1 METTPVFSRYLRH
14 GLAVAFAIVFA
25 SPLFAQYDP
34 DLPKKP
40 TTTAEFWRAVQFEI
54 AVGKYDVAAQ
64 YLKGLLA
71 LNPTDKDLL
80 AIEEKEGMAVFLEL
94 RTVAK
99 WSDDPK
105 AQLEAKQNAETLIDK
120 VSKAVV
126 KFRSDPERIQK
137 YIGNLNA
144 SPEEREYAIAE
155 LKKSGAAIM
164 PHLLAAAIRSDPND
178 RSNLLSVIPLM
189 DADVVPALLAAFDI
203 DNGALRMDFIEVL
216 ARRSDIIKLMGRTET
231 DPRPTLWYMATQPD
245 PVGQKARTMLQMLE
259 RFPKEK
265 QPRPIDELIKAAEA
279 IYQHKTTFS
288 NAPEAPLLWQW
299 DGKVLVPLKL
309 TVSQAEEYL
318 GLRYARW
325 ALFIDPRSES
335 AQIAFLN
342 IATEKAFERA
352 GTEQPLIKS
361 SPAVHD
367 LLALARSTALYKMLD
382 RAMAEN
388 HLLVALGVT
397 QILGERAQIS
407 SGPAALPES
416 ATPRMENGIRAL
428 PEPLIKAL
436 NSKDRR
442 VSLAAADALIRLPGP
457 PSLPV
462 RARVVEV
469 FRAALA
475 NPATAEKA
483 AGIRPKALVADADF
497 IRADLL
503 AQTLRQ
509 AGFDSVVTHTGRD
522 TLRRL
527 TQATDIDVVWID
539 HELPYPQ
546 LPHLITEIRSDYRFG
561 RLPVYITLAQ
571 DVTKAKLPELDVHL
585 ERLLSKQP
593 NMKVDEKTIVRIV
606 ISYDGFAIDQAQL
619 ADWLKMMHQD
629 FPTVRISQEATLLVK
644 LALEKIKEEP
654 PDLRVR
660 IKDITIDLPD
670 VTVRQ
675 ESPTRITFV
684 MDGTKPPPA
693 ALDPRLQRLQEDFK
707 SIGITRELPSR
718 LIITS
723 ALSTAV
729 SPDAEW
735 HVKRIVQGFPN
746 VQVGLRP
753 LSPENV
759 LEGMNKFVAVDP
771 MAKPLSPTERKD
783 QQLLA
788 IEDLRRLAIGQVPGY
803 DVRPAANE
811 IRAALR
817 SDDLALA
824 AIEAVGQLPG
834 KDAQQDLANLVLD
847 TARPANL
854 RIKAAEQLV
863 RHIQVHTSAPL
874 TDAQIQGLLRVNFD
888 EKDAGVKSAVAVV
901 VGAIPRERILK
912 NLPDEA
918 TRQEWTRRLL
928 NYKPNLAPP
937 AAAPAP
943 AAPAPAPPPKEEKKD
958 EPKGDK

>member
-14 GLAVAFAIVFA
+14 GLAVALAIVFA
-25 SPLFAQYDP
+25 APLFAQYDP

-99 WSDDPK
+99 WSDDAK
-105 AQLEAKQNAETLIDK
+105 AQLEAKQNVETLIAK
-120 VSKAVV
+120 VADAVR

-144 SPEEREYAIAE
+144 GPEEREYAISE

-164 PHLLAAAIRSDPND
+164 PHLIAAAIRSDPND
-178 RSNLLSVIPLM
+178 RSNLLNVIPLM

-203 DNGALRMDFIEVL
+203 ENGALRMDFLEVL
-216 ARRSDIIKLMGRTET
+216 ARRSDIITLSGRTET

-245 PVGQKARTMLQMLE
+245 PVGQKARDMLQVLE
-259 RFPKEK
+259 KFPKDK
-265 QPRPIDELIKAAEA
+265 PPRPIDELIKAAER

-299 DGKVLVPLKL
+299 DGKTLVPLKL
-309 TVSQAEEYL
+309 TVTQAEEYL

-325 ALFIDPRSES
+325 ALAIDPRSEE
-335 AQIAFLN
+335 AQITFLN
-342 IATEKAFERA
+342 IATEKALERG
-352 GTEQPLIKS
+352 GTEQRLIKS

-367 LLALARSTALYKMLD
+367 LLALARSSVLYKMLD

-397 QILGERAQIS
+397 QLLGERAEIS
-407 SGPAALPES
+407 GGAAALPEG
-416 ATPRMENGIRAL
+416 ATPRSENGTRAL
-428 PEPLIKAL
+428 PEALIKAL

-462 RARVVEV
+462 RARIVEV

-475 NPATAEKA
+475 NPATAEKD

-497 IRADLL
+497 VRADLL

-522 TLRRL
+522 ALRRL
-527 TQATDIDVVWID
+527 VQATDIDVVWID

-561 RLPVYITLAQ
+561 RLPIYVTLAQ
-571 DVTKAKLPELDVHL
+571 DVTKAQLPAMDVHL
-585 ERLLSKQP
+585 ERLLNSQP
-593 NMKVDEKTIVRIV
+593 LMKVEEKTIVRIV
-606 ISYDGFAIDQAQL
+606 LSYDGLAIDQEKL
-619 ADWLKMMHQD
+619 AGWVSMMKRD
-629 FPTVRISQEATLLVK
+629 FPTVKVSREATLIVR

-654 PDLRVR
+654 PDLRAR
-660 IKDITIDLPD
+660 IKDITIDMPD
-670 VTVRQ
+670 VQVKQ
-675 ESPTRITFV
+675 ESPTRIAFII
-684 MDGTKPPPA
+684 DGTKPPPA

-707 SIGITRELPSR
+707 SIVITREMPSR
-718 LIITS
+718 SRITS

-729 SPDAEW
+729 PADAEW

-759 LEGMNKFVAVDP
+759 FEGMNKFVAVDP
-771 MAKPLSPTERKD
+771 LTKPLSPAERKD
-783 QQLLA
+783 QQLVA
-788 IEDLRRLAIGQVPGY
+788 IETLRRLAIGLVPGY

-817 SDDLALA
+817 SDDLAPA

-834 KDAQQDLANLVLD
+834 KEAQQDLANLVLD

-854 RIKAAEQLV
+854 RVKAAEQLV

-874 TDAQIQGLLRVNFD
+874 TDAQIQGLLHLNFE

-901 VGAIPRERILK
+901 LGAIPRERLLK
-912 NLPDEA
+912 NLPDDA
-918 TRQEWTRRLL
+918 TRQEWTRRLM
-928 NYKPNLAPP
+928 NYKPDLAPP
-937 AAAPAP
+937 PGAAAPAP
-943 AAPAPAPPPKEEKKD
+943 APKENKKD
-958 EPKGDK
+958 DLKGDK